1 MRKGLPVVVH
11 GDGTSLWTL
20 THHRDFATAF
30 AGLLGHPQAIGDT
43 FHITSD
49 EVLSWNQIYTRM
61 AAALGVAPRLVHVP
75 SRVIAQTLPDFGPGL
90 LGDKAHSMI
99 FDNSKVKAVVP
110 GFCASI
116 SFARGAREIV
126 EWNASQPDD
135 FGLEEEIS
143 SAFDMLADQRFGPS
157 PDKPR

>member
-1 MRKGLPVVVH
+1 
-11 GDGTSLWTL
+11 
-20 THHRDFATAF
+20 
-30 AGLLGHPQAIGDT
+30 
-43 FHITSD
+43 
-49 EVLSWNQIYTRM
+49 
-61 AAALGVAPRLVHVP
+61 
-75 SRVIAQTLPDFGPGL
+75 L